1 LADGQ
6 QTVQGDQYV
15 VFVLLVSAVH
25 VKLPNTI
32 DGEFLFLELD
42 LVRAWCE
49 LVSEHSHMIGE
60 SGREE
65 DNLDVMCAWK
75 HAGVKS

>member
-1 LADGQ
+1 
-6 QTVQGDQYV
+6 
-15 VFVLLVSAVH
+15 VLLISTVH
-25 VKLPNTI
+25 VKLPNAI

-42 LVRAWCE
+42 LVRTWCE
-49 LVSEHSHMIGE
+49 LVGEHPHMIGE

-65 DNLDVMCAWK
+65 DNLDWVCARE

>member
-15 VFVLLVSAVH
+15 VFVFLISAVH

-32 DGEFLFLELD
+32 DREFLFLELD
-42 LVRAWCE
+42 LVRTWCE
-49 LVSEHSHMIGE
+49 LVCEHPHMIGE

-65 DNLDVMCAWK
+65 DNLDMVCARE
-75 HAGVKS
+75 HAEVNS